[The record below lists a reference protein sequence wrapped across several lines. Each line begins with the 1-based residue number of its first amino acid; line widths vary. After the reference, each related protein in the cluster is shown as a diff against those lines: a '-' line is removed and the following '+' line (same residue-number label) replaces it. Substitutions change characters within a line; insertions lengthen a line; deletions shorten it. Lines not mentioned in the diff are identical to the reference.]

1 MLDAYDSIDPS
12 KSQNFIL
19 ETMRNEKNESEMK
32 SMFAKIDEIF
42 KRSLRQL
49 MENIQ
54 NSNKSKAE

>member
-19 ETMRNEKNESEMK
+19 ETMRNEKSESEMK

-49 MENIQ
+49 MENIH
-54 NSNKSKAE
+54 NSNKNEE

>member
-19 ETMRNEKNESEMK
+19 ETMRNKKSESEMK

-49 MENIQ
+49 MENIH
-54 NSNKSKAE
+54 NSNKNEE